1 MSRSGRR
8 VGRYGTRARAG
19 VAVVGIAGLCL
30 ATLPPAGATEGASA
44 PLATRGDAPIDQ
56 QVSQADDDLA
66 SASKAVNAARDAL
79 AKVAAQLPGA
89 QAKLAAANAALAGA
103 TGAKQRAQAA
113 AAAAEAA
120 VTAANAQVAAVQVEV
135 GALRVRISAMA
146 RQAYIS
152 GGGFAELQILLTS
165 TDPAAFGDAL
175 EAIRRNARGNNDAL
189 TAAAQARVRLAARLA
204 EAQRLQSTA
213 QQERDRAL
221 REAAAADA
229 VAVGASS
236 AQQEVASL
244 ISARSA
250 AVSTARAHRHAVKKM
265 YDALRAEQRRIARE
279 AAEAARRQR
288 EEAAKHNGSAGSGHS
303 GGSAGGSAGGNSG
316 GNDGGS
322 SGGAPGNGSG
332 GLSWPIPG
340 ASANGYTGWRI
351 HPVYGYHS
359 CHTGDDISSGSG
371 TPIHA
376 AADGTVVSVESGGPY
391 GNHTLISH
399 ANGLA
404 TMYAHQSRIIVSRGQ
419 HVTVGQVI
427 GYVGS
432 TGWTTGAHL
441 HFEVHVNG
449 VPYEPMGWFGGGSK
463 HRVSCWSG

>member
-1 MSRSGRR
+1 MSRPGPRE
-8 VGRYGTRARAG
+8 GRYRSRARASVAAVG
-19 VAVVGIAGLCL
+19 VAGLCL
-30 ATLPPAGATEGASA
+30 ATLPPAGATEGAA
-44 PLATRGDAPIDQ
+44 ARAGNRADAPIDQ
-56 QVSQADDDLA
+56 QVNQADDDLA

-89 QAKLAAANAALAGA
+89 QAKLAAANAALAAA
-103 TGAKQRAQAA
+103 TGTKQRAQAA
-113 AAAAEAA
+113 AVAADAA
-120 VTAANAQVAAVQVEV
+120 VAAANAQVAAVQVEV
-135 GALRVRISAMA
+135 DALKVRISAMA
-146 RQAYIS
+146 RRAYIS

-165 TDPAAFGDAL
+165 SDPAAFGDAL
-175 EAIRRNARGNNDAL
+175 QAIRRNARGNNDAL
-189 TAAAQARVRLAARLA
+189 AAAAEARIRLAARLTEVQQLRVAA
-204 EAQRLQSTA
+204 EN
-213 QQERDRAL
+213 ERDRAL

-229 VAVGASS
+229 VAVGASA

-244 ISARSA
+244 ISTRTA
-250 AVSTARAHRHAVKKM
+250 AVATARAHRRAVKRM

-288 EEAAKHNGSAGSGHS
+288 EEASKNHGSP
-303 GGSAGGSAGGNSG
+303 GGSSGGNSG
-316 GNDGGS
+316 GSNDGS
-322 SGGAPGNGSG
+322 PGGAPGNGSG
-332 GLSWPIPG
+332 ELSWPIPG
-340 ASANGYTGWRI
+340 AHANGYTGWRI

-376 AADGTVVSVESGGPY
+376 AAAGTVVSVDSGGPY
-391 GNHTLISH
+391 GNHTLIAH
-399 ANGLA
+399 ANGVA

-419 HVTVGQVI
+419 RVAVGQVI

-463 HRVSCWSG
+463 HRVSCWSS

>member
-1 MSRSGRR
+1 MSRSARR
-8 VGRYGTRARAG
+8 VGRYGTHARASVAAIG
-19 VAVVGIAGLCL
+19 VAGLCL
-30 ATLPPAGATEGASA
+30 ATLPPAGAIEVASA
-44 PLATRGDAPIDQ
+44 PFASRGDAPIDQ

-113 AAAAEAA
+113 AVAAQAA

-135 GALRVRISAMA
+135 DSLRVRISAMA

-175 EAIRRNARGNNDAL
+175 QAIRRNARGNNDAL
-189 TAAAQARVRLAARLA
+189 TAAAEARVRLAARLA

-213 QQERDRAL
+213 QQERDRSL

-229 VAVGASS
+229 VAVGASA

-250 AVSTARAHRHAVKKM
+250 AVSTARAHRRAVKKM

-288 EEAAKHNGSAGSGHS
+288 EEAAKHNGPGGDSGHP
-303 GGSAGGSAGGNSG
+303 GGATGGHSG

-332 GLSWPIPG
+332 ELSWPIPG

-463 HRVSCWSG
+463 HPVSCWSG